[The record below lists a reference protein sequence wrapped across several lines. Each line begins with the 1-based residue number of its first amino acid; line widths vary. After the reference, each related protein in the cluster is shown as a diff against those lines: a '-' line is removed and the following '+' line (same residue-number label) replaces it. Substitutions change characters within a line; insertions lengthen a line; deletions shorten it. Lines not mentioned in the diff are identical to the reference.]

1 VPWDPEKYRLE
12 VLEPARRAGNVPP
25 ANLYLRYGLPDD
37 ISDPRAFARRIAEV
51 LAYWQALK
59 SKRTY
64 VRLAE
69 TLIAKHAELE
79 RAGRLTPAK
88 FVELQAHAQREQT
101 ERLAGLAETEA
112 GAATHVGPVTVARL
126 RGALG
131 GSVTEAEVTAAL
143 RKAAVKVVEEFPDLP
158 ARPHPKVAD
167 LTQNVDLLGLRLS
180 PQVVFGDAIFAGF
193 HVLDGFRLADGRLLG
208 EAAIAGALRQVDA
221 LPHSDPAKTP
231 KENILAILAGA
242 ARNPAELTALLL
254 SEITERLRHLADSG
268 FMQRAVAVQARAL
281 GLDEDEAGLVA
292 AAMLTGNTVTVVRQQ
307 VEEELAA
314 GRLRSAQRLLA
325 SLPASDQLRQLVAER
340 DAQVSTL
347 VRQAEQE
354 LAAGRPEQAA
364 RLLYEAGT
372 IAADD
377 ADLAAR
383 LAALPPPPPPGASA
397 RVNGDQVLVSW
408 EASPALAG
416 RLHYRVM
423 RGLGRAPASVAEGT
437 AVVTQTEQHHTAD
450 AEAPPG
456 VGLFY
461 SVFAT
466 RGGSSW
472 SKAAVTQSLIF
483 APEVTE
489 VSVDTGETSVAL
501 SWRVHPGAVA
511 VVAVRAEGRPPLGDE
526 DGTVVDASLSGLGDA
541 GLRTGTEYFY
551 RVAASYR
558 TPAGQRRSSAGIVVS
573 ATPAPAPEAVASL
586 EIRAPDGS
594 TGGAGS
600 TGSAGSAAVVAAWAP
615 PRHGQVRLVLSDK
628 PPTWPPG
635 TRLTLGDV
643 DGLRRVPG
651 IPRRGPDG
659 LDVLELSP
667 PPGRHYLIA
676 LTTGGRDVV
685 VGDSAEIGL
694 AEPVRDLSAF
704 RMHDVVQLSWVW
716 PEDATDV
723 LIHWPGGEHRCS
735 RRVYDDEGGVA
746 LSVGPA
752 ETQIEVRA
760 VYSRPGGELT
770 APGVRVGV
778 AGRRLALNYRIR
790 RTGRLHPRQRVI
802 EIAAERPTMLPALIV
817 VRSTGRY
824 APDDAAEGE
833 AVALI
838 EPQPIAPGQPVS
850 VTVELPKG
858 TAWLACFIDPDRA
871 EAPGVALFPPP
882 DEEMRIR

>member
-1 VPWDPEKYRLE
+1 VPWDPEQYRLE

-25 ANLYLRYGLPDD
+25 ANLYLRYGLPGD
-37 ISDPRAFARRIAEV
+37 ISDPRAFAKRISEV
-51 LAYWQALK
+51 LAYWQVLK

-64 VRLAE
+64 ARLAE

-79 RAGRLTPAK
+79 RAGRLSPAK
-88 FVELQAHAQREQT
+88 FVKLQAHAQREQT

-143 RKAAVKVVEEFPDLP
+143 RKAGVRVVEEFPDLP

-167 LTQNVDLLGLRLS
+167 LTQNVELLGLRLS
-180 PQVVFGDAIFAGF
+180 TQVVFGDAIFAGF
-193 HVLDGFRLADGRLLG
+193 HVLGGFRLADGRLLG
-208 EAAIAGALRQVDA
+208 EAAIAGVRRQVDA

-231 KENILAILAGA
+231 KENILAILTGA
-242 ARNPAELTALLL
+242 ARNPAELSALLL
-254 SEITERLRHLADSG
+254 SEVTERLRHLADSG

-314 GRLRSAQRLLA
+314 GRLRSAQRLLS
-325 SLPASDQLRQLVAER
+325 SLPAHDELRQVIAER
-340 DAQVSTL
+340 DAEVTRL
-347 VRQAEQE
+347 VRQADQE

-364 RLLYEAGT
+364 RLLYEAVT
-372 IAADD
+372 IATDD
-377 ADLAAR
+377 AVLAER
-383 LAALPPPPPPGASA
+383 LAALPPPPPRGASA

-437 AVVTQTEQHHTAD
+437 AVVTQTDQHHAGD

-456 VGLFY
+456 IGLFY
-461 SVFAT
+461 SVFAA
-466 RGGSSW
+466 RGGNSW
-472 SKAAVTQSLIF
+472 SKAAVTQSLVF

-489 VSVDTGETSVAL
+489 ISVDTGETSIAL
-501 SWRVHPGAVA
+501 SWRVHPGADG
-511 VVAVRAEGRPPLGDE
+511 VVAVRAEGRPPLGTE
-526 DGTVVDASLSGLGDA
+526 DGTVVEASLSGLSDA

-551 RVAASYR
+551 RIAASYR
-558 TPAGQRRSSAGIVVS
+558 TPTGQRRSSTGIVVS
-573 ATPAPAPEAVASL
+573 AVPAPAPEAIASL
-586 EIRAPDGS
+586 EVRAPDGS
-594 TGGAGS
+594 DGS
-600 TGSAGSAAVVAAWAP
+600 TAVAAAWAP
-615 PRHGQVRLVLSDK
+615 PRYGQVRLVLSEK

-635 TRLTLGDV
+635 THLTLGEV
-643 DGLRRVPG
+643 AGLRRVPG

-694 AEPVRDLSAF
+694 VEPVRDLSAS
-704 RMHDVVQLSWVW
+704 RMHDVVRLGWVW
-716 PEDATDV
+716 PEDATDA

-735 RRVYDDEGGVA
+735 RRVYDDEGGVT

-752 ETQIEVRA
+752 ETQIEVCA
-760 VYSRPGGELT
+760 VYSRPGGDLT
-770 APGVRVGV
+770 APGVRATVT
-778 AGRRLALNYRIR
+778 GRRLALNYRIR
-790 RTGRLHPRQRVI
+790 RTGRLHPRQRVV
-802 EIAAERPTMLPALIV
+802 EIAAERPTTLPALIV

-833 AVALI
+833 TVARI
-838 EPQPIAPGQPVS
+838 EPQSIMPGQPVS

-858 TAWLACFIDPDRA
+858 AAWLACFIDPGRS
-871 EAPGVALFPPP
+871 EAAAHHVSLFPPP